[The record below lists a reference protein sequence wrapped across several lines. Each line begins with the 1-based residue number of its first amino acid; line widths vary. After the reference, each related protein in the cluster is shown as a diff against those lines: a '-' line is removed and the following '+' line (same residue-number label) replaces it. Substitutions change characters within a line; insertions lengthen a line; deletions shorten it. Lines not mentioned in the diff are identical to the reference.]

1 MSMFAAKQSK
11 SPAQADTVI
20 GSASRI
26 EGNVRFSGGLRVD
39 GTVTGNIVSQDS
51 GTLIVSEQAVV
62 EGEIRVA
69 HAIINGKVIG
79 PIHASE
85 SLELHAKARVSGD
98 IHYGALEVHLGAIV
112 QGRLVHGAE
121 GRNENVVS
129 LMSGA
134 AD

>member
-1 MSMFAAKQSK
+1 MFAAKQTKPTSTG
-11 SPAQADTVI
+11 QADTLI

-39 GTVTGNIVSQDS
+39 GTVAGNIISQDS
-51 GTLIVSEQAVV
+51 GTLVVSEQAVV
-62 EGEIRVA
+62 EGEIKVA
-69 HAIINGKVIG
+69 RAVINGKVNG

-85 SLELHAKARVSGD
+85 SLELQAKARVTGD
-98 IHYGALEVHLGAIV
+98 IYYGALEVHLGAVV

-121 GRNENVVS
+121 GRENVVS